1 MLTPLQYCSHV
12 HNTRQQSP
20 YKTYED
26 YYWVMFCGVFLRD
39 TAFYPWIA
47 TVTQGLIASIEGV
60 AHITL
65 KLKSSELV
73 AGPVQ
78 ALLSALH

>member
-1 MLTPLQYCSHV
+1 
-12 HNTRQQSP
+12 
-20 YKTYED
+20 
-26 YYWVMFCGVFLRD
+26 MFCGVFLRD

-47 TVTQGLIASIEGV
+47 TVTQGFIASIEGV